1 MISHIFDPRPSPGQP
16 KRKAVFLDRDG
27 VINVDYGY
35 VYKSSDLTLLPGVV
49 KGLKTLQSNGYE
61 LVVVTNQSGIARGYY
76 SLEDYSVFSNF
87 LYDLLSAKG
96 VTLSAIYCCPHHPRG
111 SITRFAIK
119 CDCRKPSSGMLSQ
132 AALDLNL
139 NLSLSFMFG
148 DKVTDMLAA
157 KAAGLSYGVFIG
169 NEIPDPIDFP
179 VILSSSLSQY
189 VNLNYPSSRA

>member
-1 MISHIFDPRPSPGQP
+1 MISHIFEPRPSPGES

-35 VYKSSDLTLLPGVV
+35 VYKISDFILLPGIV
-49 KGLKTLQSNGYE
+49 KGLRTLQDNGYE

-76 SLEDYSVFSNF
+76 SQEDYSAISN
-87 LYDLLSAKG
+87 YYHGLLSAQG
-96 VTLSAIYCCPHHPRG
+96 VMLSAIYCCPHHPRG

-157 KAAGLSYGVFIG
+157 KAAGLSYGVLIG
-169 NEIPDPIDFP
+169 NQIPDPIDFP
-179 VILSSSLSQY
+179 VVLSSSLSQY
-189 VNLNYPSSRA
+189 VNLNFQSSRA